1 MIKGHLKRDNER
13 IDFTMPESWNELTL
27 ETYERIKE
35 DNDALEVFSV
45 LADLDL
51 EFVKMCDAREVEFLV
66 SQIEEIFK
74 VEYLENNT
82 DTVDSFTI
90 RGRKFIVP
98 SDILGIKAGQ
108 YWDIRKIEES
118 YQGKPIEAVRKLI
131 SFLAIEEGK
140 EYDYKDTDEKYELFK
155 ELDVET
161 AFKIRTFFL
170 TNLLLSINDS
180 NLSLIK
186 STRRKNLKRVM
197 TLLVGSMVAY
207 LPSIVWLKIKQLF
220 RLFSGKKKR

>member
-1 MIKGHLKRDNER
+1 MIKGHLVRNEER
-13 IDFTMPESWNELTL
+13 IDFSIPSGWNELTL
-27 ETYERIKE
+27 ETFEKVKE
-35 DNDALEVFSV
+35 DSDALEVFSA
-45 LADLDL
+45 LSGLDI
-51 EFVKMCDAREVEFLV
+51 EFIKLCDVKEVEFVV
-66 SQIEEIFK
+66 SQ
-74 VEYLENNT
+74 LETLFNEK
-82 DTVDSFTI
+82 DLEDLKEVVDSFTI
-90 RGRKFIVP
+90 RGRTFKLP
-98 SDILGIKAGQ
+98 TDLLSIKAGQ

-131 SFLAIEEGK
+131 SFLAIEEDK

-186 STRRKNLKRVM
+186 STRLKNLKRVM

-207 LPSIVWLKIKQLF
+207 LPSIVWLRIKRLLA
-220 RLFSGKKKR
+220 LFSGKRKR

>member
-1 MIKGHLKRDNER
+1 MIKGHLYRGEER
-13 IDFTMPESWNELTL
+13 IDFSIPESWKELTL
-27 ETYERIKE
+27 ETYERVKE
-35 DNDALEVFSV
+35 DNDALEVFSA
-45 LADLDL
+45 LSGLEL
-51 EFVKMCDAREVEFLV
+51 EFIRLCNVKEVEFLV
-66 SQIEEIFK
+66 SQIEDIFK
-74 VEYLENNT
+74 VEDLENNT

-186 STRRKNLKRVM
+186 STRRKNLKQVT

-207 LPSIVWLKIKQLF
+207 LPSIVWLRIKRLLV
-220 RLFSGKKKR
+220 LFSGKKKR